1 MSDKELKRNGSGYVD
16 PTAYAAMRTM
26 DATVGGITVQPGSVW
41 RAMFGNTPSLLAV
54 IATHYEYATILV
66 LHEEAKTSRI
76 VGFTTLSGEEYYGF
90 PDMVSYKFYADFD
103 TMEGQLSPDAF
114 ALLLDKTA
122 ESLGLRQT
130 ATVNADELAE
140 CWAKVDRL
148 KAQNGGLQERNEKLE
163 AELVKLKTERT
174 PADDAQQEIARLTAQ
189 RDLYKEEYKE
199 LLASLIG
206 K

>member
-16 PTAYAAMRTM
+16 PTAYEAMR
-26 DATVGGITVQPGSVW
+26 AVSNQVGGITVQPGSVW
-41 RAMFGNTPSLLAV
+41 RAMFGCTPRLLAV

-66 LHEEAKTSRI
+66 LHNECRTSKI
-76 VGFTTLSGEEYYGF
+76 IEFETMDGDKYYGF

-103 TMEGQLSPDAF
+103 TLEGQLTPTAF
-114 ALLLDKTA
+114 DTLLDKTA
-122 ESLGLRQT
+122 ESLGLYRQ
-130 ATVNADELAE
+130 AKASPDELAE
-140 CWAKVDRL
+140 YRGRVDRL
-148 KAQNGGLQERNEKLE
+148 TAQNEGLSERNRALE
-163 AELVKLKTERT
+163 AELAKVKAEYLPT
-174 PADDAQQEIARLTAQ
+174 DDAQQEIARLTAQ